1 MIAHMNIGWDMDK
14 KNYIDEDL
22 VTKAMDNLPI
32 EEDIYDLADFYKMF
46 SDSTR
51 LKILLTLGNG
61 ELCVT
66 DLASVLGMGQSA
78 VSHQL
83 RLLKQARLVRN
94 RREGKVIYYSL
105 DDEHISEIIQS
116 GLDHIME

>member
-1 MIAHMNIGWDMDK
+1 
-14 KNYIDEDL
+14 
-22 VTKAMDNLPI
+22 MDNKDKIERAKESLPI

-51 LKILLTLGNG
+51 LKILLTLGEG
-61 ELCVT
+61 ELCVS
-66 DLASVLGMGQSA
+66 DLSNVLEMGQSA
-78 VSHQL
+78 ISHQL

-105 DDEHISEIIQS
+105 DDEHISEIINS

>member
-1 MIAHMNIGWDMDK
+1 MSDIEKI
-14 KNYIDEDL
+14 E
-22 VTKAMDNLPI
+22 KAKESLPI

-51 LKILLTLGNG
+51 LKILLTLGEG
-61 ELCVT
+61 ELCVS
-66 DLASVLGMGQSA
+66 DLSNVLDMGQSA
-78 VSHQL
+78 ISHQL

-105 DDEHISEIIQS
+105 DDEHISEIINS
-116 GLDHIME
+116 GLDHIMEWLWKLN

>member
-1 MIAHMNIGWDMDK
+1 
-14 KNYIDEDL
+14 
-22 VTKAMDNLPI
+22 MDNEDNIDKNKIEKAKDSLPI

-51 LKILLTLGNG
+51 LKILLTLGKG
-61 ELCVT
+61 ELCVS
-66 DLASVLGMGQSA
+66 DLSNVLGMGQSA
-78 VSHQL
+78 ISHQL

-94 RREGKVIYYSL
+94 RREGKVIYYCL
-105 DDEHISEIIQS
+105 DDEHISEIINS

>member
-1 MIAHMNIGWDMDK
+1 MSDIEKI
-14 KNYIDEDL
+14 E
-22 VTKAMDNLPI
+22 KAKESLPI

-51 LKILLTLGNG
+51 LKILLALGKG
-61 ELCVT
+61 ELCV
-66 DLASVLGMGQSA
+66 SEISNVLEMGQSA
-78 VSHQL
+78 ISHQL

-105 DDEHISEIIQS
+105 DDEHISEIINS

>member
-1 MIAHMNIGWDMDK
+1 
-14 KNYIDEDL
+14 
-22 VTKAMDNLPI
+22 MDNKDKIERTKESLPI

-51 LKILLTLGNG
+51 LKILLTLGEG
-61 ELCVT
+61 ELCVS
-66 DLASVLGMGQSA
+66 DLSNVLEMGQSA
-78 VSHQL
+78 ISHQL

-105 DDEHISEIIQS
+105 DDEHISEIINS
-116 GLDHIME
+116 GLDHIMEWLWKLN

>member
-1 MIAHMNIGWDMDK
+1 
-14 KNYIDEDL
+14 
-22 VTKAMDNLPI
+22 MDNKDKIERAKESLPI

-51 LKILLTLGNG
+51 LKILLTLGEG
-61 ELCVT
+61 ELCVS
-66 DLASVLGMGQSA
+66 DLCNVLGMGQSA
-78 VSHQL
+78 ISHQL

-105 DDEHISEIIQS
+105 DDEHISEIINS

>member
-1 MIAHMNIGWDMDK
+1 MSDIEKI
-14 KNYIDEDL
+14 E
-22 VTKAMDNLPI
+22 KAKESLPI

-51 LKILLTLGNG
+51 LKILLTLGEG
-61 ELCVT
+61 ELCVS
-66 DLASVLGMGQSA
+66 DLSNVLDMGQSA
-78 VSHQL
+78 ISHQL
-83 RLLKQARLVRN
+83 RLLKHARLVRN

-105 DDEHISEIIQS
+105 DDEHISEIINS

>member
-1 MIAHMNIGWDMDK
+1 MSDIEK
-14 KNYIDEDL
+14 TE
-22 VTKAMDNLPI
+22 KAKESLPI

-51 LKILLTLGNG
+51 LKILLTLGEG
-61 ELCVT
+61 ELCVS
-66 DLASVLGMGQSA
+66 DLSNVLDMGQSA
-78 VSHQL
+78 ISHQL

-105 DDEHISEIIQS
+105 DDEHISEIINS

>member
-1 MIAHMNIGWDMDK
+1 MINNIDQT
-14 KNYIDEDL
+14 NLLNIQES
-22 VTKAMDNLPI
+22 LPI

-51 LKILLTLGNG
+51 LKILLVLGKK
-61 ELCVT
+61 ELCVS
-66 DLASVLGMGQSA
+66 DLSKVIGAGQSA

-83 RLLKQARLVRN
+83 RLLKKERLVKN

-105 DDEHISEIIQS
+105 DDDHIKGIIDS

>member
-1 MIAHMNIGWDMDK
+1 MSDIEKI
-14 KNYIDEDL
+14 E
-22 VTKAMDNLPI
+22 KAKESLPI

-51 LKILLTLGNG
+51 LKILLTLGEG
-61 ELCVT
+61 ELCVS
-66 DLASVLGMGQSA
+66 DLSNVLDMGQSA
-78 VSHQL
+78 ISHQL

-105 DDEHISEIIQS
+105 DDEHISEIINS